1 MALTCTSAFTSK
13 APCFVHARA
22 QATSRV
28 ASPRLVVCSS
38 RRGQEADAQQAI
50 VVRLAAAGTAAST
63 LLAAGNA
70 QAATEIASLAAG
82 RDNRA
87 TTLLL
92 LLAPALGWVAFNILA
107 PALNQLK
114 GMQNAN
120 LKRSAA
126 IGLGLSAAALLT
138 TQEANAAE
146 EIAQLAAGRDNRV
159 LIIATL
165 FVPVVGW
172 VAFNILGPALN
183 QLQAQVAKNTDL
195 PIPGKGKQGKG
206 GRR

>member
-1 MALTCTSAFTSK
+1 MALTCASAFTSK
-13 APCFVHARA
+13 APAFVQTRGRSTGRVALPLSPVCSTKRVEQTNA
-22 QATSRV
+22 QAE
-28 ASPRLVVCSS
+28 ASL
-38 RRGQEADAQQAI
+38 I
-50 VVRLAAAGTAAST
+50 KLAGVSTAVST

-70 QAATEIASLAAG
+70 QAAQEVAALAA

-87 TTLLL
+87 STLLL

-114 GMQNAN
+114 GMQNA
-120 LKRSAA
+120 KRSAA
-126 IGLGLSAAALLT
+126 IGLGLSAAALLSA
-138 TQEANAAE
+138 QDADAAE

-159 LIIATL
+159 FIIATL

-172 VAFNILGPALN
+172 VGFNILGPALN
-183 QLQAQVAKNTDL
+183 QLQAQVQKNVDV
-195 PIPGKGKQGKG
+195 PGVKSKLKGKG